1 MKADEFDWLGAY
13 TTAMCFWGW
22 SDSDF
27 WAATPRKYFAVLY
40 KYVEIKNSMNDK
52 PKQEV
57 LVGKQALNALSNLAM
72 QIR

>member
-1 MKADEFDWLGAY
+1 
-13 TTAMCFWGW
+13 MCFWGW

-40 KYVEIKNSMNDK
+40 KYAQIKDTINEK

-57 LVGKQALNALSNLAM
+57 LVGKSALRALSDIVM
-72 QIR
+72 RMR